1 MEFSLKE
8 DAFDFNG
15 MPELKLNSIKP
26 SQDIQPVKKAS
37 LVDRLDQSE
46 MSCMQNNE
54 NSLLQIDY
62 ED

>member
-8 DAFDFNG
+8 DAFDLDE

-26 SQDIQPVKKAS
+26 SQDLQSVKKAS
-37 LVDRLDQSE
+37 LVDKLDQSD
-46 MSCMQNNE
+46 MQNNE

>member
-8 DAFDFNG
+8 DAFDLDE

-26 SQDIQPVKKAS
+26 SQDLQSVKKTS
-37 LVDRLDQSE
+37 LIDKLNHSE
-46 MSCMQNNE
+46 MQNNE

-62 ED
+62 DD